1 MGRVYSQLE
10 YDFHD
15 EQGYLMSII
24 EKAVEKLNSTDAD
37 RQAVQPRC
45 EPDIISDGE
54 SASPTQPGLVN
65 RQPLPTPSP
74 SARPV
79 TPEAINIEISFED
92 LANRGMVTPDSPRS
106 PIAEEYRAIKRP
118 LLTNI
123 EGKGAVAIR
132 HPNLIMVTSALQGEG
147 KTFSAINLAMSI
159 AMEQDKTV
167 LLVDADISKASAAR
181 LLGVP
186 DSSPGLIDVL
196 EDEDLHIGD
205 VILHTNIPNL
215 RIVPAGRVHERSTEL
230 LASQSMYRVAE
241 ELAQR
246 YADRVV
252 IFDSPPLLLTNEAQ
266 VVASLVGQVVF
277 VIAAEKTSQRAVT
290 EALEMLDDEAVV
302 GMILNKTKHAFT
314 SKFGYGYGYGYGY
327 GNTRER
333 N

>member
-1 MGRVYSQLE
+1 
-10 YDFHD
+10 
-15 EQGYLMSII
+15 MSII
-24 EKAVEKLNSTDAD
+24 EKAIEKLNSTDAD
-37 RQAVQPRC
+37 QQAVPPQC
-45 EPDIISDGE
+45 ESQSVNGAEGSCIVN
-54 SASPTQPGLVN
+54 AGLVDLDH
-65 RQPLPTPSP
+65 PAASKPSLT
-74 SARPV
+74 SN
-79 TPEAINIEISFED
+79 TSKSIDIEISFED
-92 LANRGMVTPDSPRS
+92 LAERGMVTPDSPRS

-118 LLTNI
+118 LITNI
-123 EGKGAVAIR
+123 EGKGAVNIR

-147 KTFSAINLAMSI
+147 KTFSAVNLAMSI

-196 EDEDLHIGD
+196 EEEHLHIGD
-205 VILHTNIPNL
+205 VILSTNIPNL

-277 VIAAEKTSQRAVT
+277 VIAAEQTSQRAVT
-290 EALEMLDDEAVV
+290 EALGMLDDEAVV
-302 GMILNKTKHAFT
+302 GMILNKAKHAFT
-314 SKFGYGYGYGYGY
+314 SKYGYGYGYGY
-327 GNTRER
+327 GNTREKK
-333 N
+333 

>member
-1 MGRVYSQLE
+1 
-10 YDFHD
+10 
-15 EQGYLMSII
+15 MSII
-24 EKAVEKLNSTDAD
+24 EKAVEKLNSAEE
-37 RQAVQPRC
+37 AVQASKPKV
-45 EPDIISDGE
+45 EPDIAAEPEG
-54 SASPTQPGLVN
+54 ASEGASVDKSQ
-65 RQPLPTPSP
+65 
-74 SARPV
+74 
-79 TPEAINIEISFED
+79 PEAGQLVAGKGERVAAKTTATPGVINPFVVDISFAD
-92 LANRGMVTPDSPRS
+92 LASRGMVTPDAPRS
-106 PIAEEYRAIKRP
+106 AIAEEYRSIKRP

-147 KTFSAINLAMSI
+147 KTFSAVNLAMSI

-196 EDEDLHIGD
+196 EDEELHIGD
-205 VILHTNIPNL
+205 VMLHTNIPNL

-230 LASQSMYRVAE
+230 LASQSMYRVSE

-277 VIAAEKTSQRAVT
+277 VIAAEQTSQRAVT
-290 EALEMLDDEAVV
+290 EALDMLSDEATV
-302 GMILNKTKHAFT
+302 GMILNKTKHGFT
-314 SKFGYGYGYGYGY
+314 SRYGFGYGYGYGYGY
-327 GNTRER
+327 ENVREK

>member
-1 MGRVYSQLE
+1 
-10 YDFHD
+10 
-15 EQGYLMSII
+15 MSII
-24 EKAVEKLNSTDAD
+24 EKAVEKLNSTEAD
-37 RQAVQPRC
+37 RQAVQPHC
-45 EPDIISDGE
+45 ESQAVNGAEGSSIMNIGIAHLDQQ
-54 SASPTQPGLVN
+54 SAPKSSLTSN
-65 RQPLPTPSP
+65 TSK
-74 SARPV
+74 S
-79 TPEAINIEISFED
+79 IDIEISFED
-92 LANRGMVTPDSPRS
+92 LAERGMVTPDSPRS
-106 PIAEEYRAIKRP
+106 PIAEEYRSIKRP

-123 EGKGAVAIR
+123 EGKGAVNIR

-147 KTFSAINLAMSI
+147 KTFSAVNLAMSI
-159 AMEQDKTV
+159 AMEEDKTV

-196 EDEDLHIGD
+196 EEERLHIGD
-205 VILHTNIPNL
+205 VILRTNIPNL
-215 RIVPAGRVHERSTEL
+215 RVVPAGRVHERSTEL

-266 VVASLVGQVVF
+266 VVASLVGQIVF
-277 VIAAEKTSQRAVT
+277 VIAAEKTSQRAVS
-290 EALEMLDDEAVV
+290 EALSMLGDDAMV

-314 SKFGYGYGYGYGY
+314 SKYGYSYGYGY
-327 GNTRER
+327 GNTRDK

>member
-1 MGRVYSQLE
+1 
-10 YDFHD
+10 
-15 EQGYLMSII
+15 MSII
-24 EKAVEKLNSTDAD
+24 EKAVEKLNSTEAD
-37 RQAVQPRC
+37 RQAVQPHC
-45 EPDIISDGE
+45 ESQAVNGAEDSSIVNTGVAHLGQQ
-54 SASPTQPGLVN
+54 SAPK
-65 RQPLPTPSP
+65 PSLT
-74 SARPV
+74 SN
-79 TPEAINIEISFED
+79 TSKSIDIEISFEN
-92 LANRGMVTPDSPRS
+92 LAKRGMVTPDSPRS

-123 EGKGAVAIR
+123 EGKGAVNIR
-132 HPNLIMVTSALQGEG
+132 YPNLIMVTSALQGEG
-147 KTFSAINLAMSI
+147 KTFSAVNLAMSI

-196 EDEDLHIGD
+196 EEERLHIGD
-205 VILHTNIPNL
+205 VILRTNIPNL

-252 IFDSPPLLLTNEAQ
+252 VFDSPPLLLTNEAQ

-277 VIAAEKTSQRAVT
+277 VIAAEQTSQRAVT
-290 EALEMLDDEAVV
+290 EALDMLDDEAVV

-314 SKFGYGYGYGYGY
+314 SKFGYGYGYGYG
-327 GNTRER
+327 NTRDK

>member
-1 MGRVYSQLE
+1 
-10 YDFHD
+10 
-15 EQGYLMSII
+15 MSII
-24 EKAVEKLNSTDAD
+24 EKAVEKLNST
-37 RQAVQPRC
+37 
-45 EPDIISDGE
+45 E
-54 SASPTQPGLVN
+54 SQEQASPSVRETGAICG
-65 RQPLPTPSP
+65 SGG
-74 SARPV
+74 ARIERTEILAEGVEPQASKPFLASGV
-79 TPEAINIEISFED
+79 SKPIDIEISFAE
-92 LANRGMVTPDSPRS
+92 LAERGMVTPDSPRS
-106 PIAEEYRAIKRP
+106 PIAEEYRSIKRP

-123 EGKGAVAIR
+123 EGKGAAAIG

-196 EDEDLHIGD
+196 EDESLHIGD

-230 LASQSMYRVAE
+230 LASQSMYRVAD
-241 ELAQR
+241 ELAER
-246 YADRVV
+246 YSDRVV

-266 VVASLVGQVVF
+266 VVASLVGQIVF
-277 VIAAEKTSQRAVT
+277 VIAAEKPSQRAVA
-290 EALEMLDDEAVV
+290 EALSMLGDEAMV

-314 SKFGYGYGYGYGY
+314 SKYGYGYGYGY
-327 GNTRER
+327 GNTREKNEPIVR
-333 N
+333 DD

>member
-1 MGRVYSQLE
+1 
-10 YDFHD
+10 
-15 EQGYLMSII
+15 MSII
-24 EKAVEKLNSTDAD
+24 EKAVEKLNSTGAD
-37 RQAVQPRC
+37 RQTVQPHC
-45 EPDIISDGE
+45 ESQSVNGAEDRSIVGAELANLDQR
-54 SASPTQPGLVN
+54 SASKSSLTS
-65 RQPLPTPSP
+65 TTSK
-74 SARPV
+74 S
-79 TPEAINIEISFED
+79 IDIEISFED
-92 LANRGMVTPDSPRS
+92 LAERGMVTPDSPRS
-106 PIAEEYRAIKRP
+106 PIAEEYRTIKRP

-123 EGKGAVAIR
+123 EGKGAVNIR
-132 HPNLIMVTSALQGEG
+132 HPNMIMVTSALQGEG
-147 KTFSAINLAMSI
+147 KTFSAVNLAMSI

-196 EDEDLHIGD
+196 EEESLHIGD
-205 VILHTNIPNL
+205 VILRTNIPNL
-215 RIVPAGRVHERSTEL
+215 RIVPAGRVHDRSTEL
-230 LASQSMYRVAE
+230 LASKSMYRVAE

-290 EALEMLDDEAVV
+290 EALDMLDDEAVV

-327 GNTRER
+327 GNTREKT

>member
-1 MGRVYSQLE
+1 
-10 YDFHD
+10 
-15 EQGYLMSII
+15 MSII
-24 EKAVEKLNSTDAD
+24 EKAVERLNSSESEKQTSSSAPETGVTCGNGG
-37 RQAVQPRC
+37 RRIERTEPPAQRVEPQASKPFV
-45 EPDIISDGE
+45 
-54 SASPTQPGLVN
+54 ASGALKAVG
-65 RQPLPTPSP
+65 
-74 SARPV
+74 
-79 TPEAINIEISFED
+79 IDISFAE
-92 LANRGMVTPDSPRS
+92 LAERGMVTPDSPRS

-123 EGKGAVAIR
+123 EGKGAATIR

-196 EDEDLHIGD
+196 EGESLHIGD
-205 VILHTNIPNL
+205 VILPTNIPNL
-215 RIVPAGRVHERSTEL
+215 RIVPAGRLHERSTEL
-230 LASQSMYRVAE
+230 LASQSMYRVAD
-241 ELAQR
+241 ELAER
-246 YADRVV
+246 YSDRVV
-252 IFDSPPLLLTNEAQ
+252 IFDSPPMLLTNEAQ

-277 VIAAEKTSQRAVT
+277 VIAAEKTSQRAVA
-290 EALEMLDDEAVV
+290 EALGMLGDEAMV

-314 SKFGYGYGYGYGY
+314 SKYGYGYGYGY
-327 GNTRER
+327 ENTRDK

>member
-1 MGRVYSQLE
+1 
-10 YDFHD
+10 
-15 EQGYLMSII
+15 MSII
-24 EKAVEKLNSTDAD
+24 EKAVEKLNSTEAD
-37 RQAVQPRC
+37 RQAVQPAC
-45 EPDIISDGE
+45 ESQAVNGAE
-54 SASPTQPGLVN
+54 SSSIVNTEIAHPG
-65 RQPLPTPSP
+65 QQSAPKPSLT
-74 SARPV
+74 SNSSKS
-79 TPEAINIEISFED
+79 IDIEISFED
-92 LANRGMVTPDSPRS
+92 LAERGMVTPDSPRS
-106 PIAEEYRAIKRP
+106 PIAEEYRSIKRP

-123 EGKGAVAIR
+123 EGKGAVNIR

-147 KTFSAINLAMSI
+147 KTFSAVNLAMSI
-159 AMEQDKTV
+159 AMEEDKTV

-196 EDEDLHIGD
+196 EEERLHIGD
-205 VILHTNIPNL
+205 VILRTNIPNL

-290 EALEMLDDEAVV
+290 EALGMLNDEAVV

-327 GNTRER
+327 GNTREKS

>member
-1 MGRVYSQLE
+1 
-10 YDFHD
+10 
-15 EQGYLMSII
+15 MSII
-24 EKAVEKLNSTDAD
+24 EKAVEKLNSTAIDH
-37 RQAVQPRC
+37 RPVHPH
-45 EPDIISDGE
+45 GE
-54 SASPTQPGLVN
+54 SGTVSDSGHDGLEQTRLVGRDQSPVSKSSIAPNVYK
-65 RQPLPTPSP
+65 
-74 SARPV
+74 PV
-79 TPEAINIEISFED
+79 DIEISFAD
-92 LANRGMVTPDSPRS
+92 LAERGMVTPDSPRS
-106 PIAEEYRAIKRP
+106 PIAEEYRSIKRP

-123 EGKGAVAIR
+123 EGKGAVALL

-186 DSSPGLIDVL
+186 DSSTGLIDVL

>member
-1 MGRVYSQLE
+1 
-10 YDFHD
+10 
-15 EQGYLMSII
+15 MSII
-24 EKAVEKLNSTDAD
+24 EKAVEKLNSTEGD
-37 RQAVQPRC
+37 RQAVQPHC
-45 EPDIISDGE
+45 ESQSVNGAEGISTGPANLDQQ
-54 SASPTQPGLVN
+54 SASQSSLIPNTSDSVD
-65 RQPLPTPSP
+65 
-74 SARPV
+74 
-79 TPEAINIEISFED
+79 IEISFED
-92 LANRGMVTPDSPRS
+92 LAEKGVVTPDSPRS
-106 PIAEEYRAIKRP
+106 PVAEEYRAIKRP

-123 EGKGAVAIR
+123 EGKGAVNIR
-132 HPNLIMVTSALQGEG
+132 HPNLIMVSSALQGEG
-147 KTFSAINLAMSI
+147 KTFSAVNLAMSI

-167 LLVDADISKASAAR
+167 LLVDADISKASAGR

-196 EDEDLHIGD
+196 EEERMHIGD
-205 VILHTNIPNL
+205 VILRTNIPNL
-215 RIVPAGRVHERSTEL
+215 RIVPAGRVHDRSTEL

-290 EALEMLDDEAVV
+290 EALGMLDDEAVV

-327 GNTRER
+327 GNTREK

>member
-1 MGRVYSQLE
+1 
-10 YDFHD
+10 
-15 EQGYLMSII
+15 MSII
-24 EKAVEKLNSTDAD
+24 EKAVERFNSTEAET
-37 RQAVQPRC
+37 RA
-45 EPDIISDGE
+45 
-54 SASPTQPGLVN
+54 SASAPETGVICGGGGN
-65 RQPLPTPSP
+65 R
-74 SARPV
+74 
-79 TPEAINIEISFED
+79 IERTEIPAEGVESQASKPFIASGTSKAVGIDISFAE
-92 LANRGMVTPDSPRS
+92 LAERGMVTPDSPRS

-196 EDEDLHIGD
+196 EGESLHIGD
-205 VILHTNIPNL
+205 VILPTNIPNL
-215 RIVPAGRVHERSTEL
+215 RIVPAGRLHERSTEL
-230 LASQSMYRVAE
+230 LASQSMYRVAD
-241 ELAQR
+241 ELAER
-246 YADRVV
+246 YSDRVV
-252 IFDSPPLLLTNEAQ
+252 IFDSPPMLLTNEAQ

-277 VIAAEKTSQRAVT
+277 VIAAEKTSQRAVA
-290 EALEMLDDEAVV
+290 EALGMLGDEAMV

-314 SKFGYGYGYGYGY
+314 SKYGYGYGYGY
-327 GNTRER
+327 ENTRDK

>member
-1 MGRVYSQLE
+1 
-10 YDFHD
+10 
-15 EQGYLMSII
+15 MSII
-24 EKAVEKLNSTDAD
+24 EKAVEKLNSSEAD
-37 RQAVQPRC
+37 RQAVQPHC
-45 EPDIISDGE
+45 EPQLVSEAECNSIVNSEIASRDKQ
-54 SASPTQPGLVN
+54 SAPK
-65 RQPLPTPSP
+65 PSLT
-74 SARPV
+74 SN
-79 TPEAINIEISFED
+79 TSKSIDIEISFED
-92 LANRGMVTPDSPRS
+92 LAERGMVTPDSPRS
-106 PIAEEYRAIKRP
+106 PIAEEYRSIKRP

-123 EGKGAVAIR
+123 EGKGAVNIR

-147 KTFSAINLAMSI
+147 KTFSAVNLAMSI

-186 DSSPGLIDVL
+186 DSSPGLIDIL
-196 EDEDLHIGD
+196 EEERLHIGD
-205 VILHTNIPNL
+205 VILRTNIPNL

-290 EALEMLDDEAVV
+290 EALGMLDDEAVV

-314 SKFGYGYGYGYGY
+314 SKYGYGYGYGY
-327 GNTRER
+327 GNTRDK

>member
-1 MGRVYSQLE
+1 
-10 YDFHD
+10 
-15 EQGYLMSII
+15 MSII
-24 EKAVEKLNSTDAD
+24 EKAVEKLNLPEADHRAMNPQCEQEIVSESGHSRIRQAHLAD
-37 RQAVQPRC
+37 R
-45 EPDIISDGE
+45 D
-54 SASPTQPGLVN
+54 
-65 RQPLPTPSP
+65 QPLVSKPSIAP
-74 SARPV
+74 NVPKPV
-79 TPEAINIEISFED
+79 DVEISFAD
-92 LANRGMVTPDSPRS
+92 LAERGMVTPDSPRS
-106 PIAEEYRAIKRP
+106 PIAEEYRSIKRP

-123 EGKGAVAIR
+123 EGKGAVTLR

-181 LLGVP
+181 SLGVP

-196 EDEDLHIGD
+196 EDESLHIGD
-205 VILHTNIPNL
+205 VILHTNIPKL

-230 LASQSMYRVAE
+230 LASQSMIQVAE

-252 IFDSPPLLLTNEAQ
+252 VFDSPPLLLTNEAR

-277 VIAAEKTSQRAVT
+277 VVAAEQTSQRAVS
-290 EALEMLDDEAVV
+290 EALDMLDEEVMV

-314 SKFGYGYGYGYGY
+314 SKYGYGYDYGY
-327 GNTRER
+327 GNTRDK